1 MTVKELIE
9 RLEGMNPDSEVVLAK
24 SKEGKTATT
33 IDSVWTKDGYT
44 CLDGGMK
51 KIINQIQ
58 DNEKLIILKNVLTKL
73 TKQPK
78 I

>member
-9 RLEGMNPDSEVVLAK
+9 RLEGMNPDSEVVLAN

-33 IDSVWTKDGYT
+33 IDSVWTRDGYT
-44 CLDGGMK
+44 YLDGGMK

>member
-9 RLEGMNPDSEVVLAK
+9 RLEGMNPDSEVVLA
-24 SKEGKTATT
+24 EGKTATT
-33 IDSVWTKDGYT
+33 IDSVWTRDGYT
-44 CLDGGMK
+44 YLDGGMK

>member
-1 MTVKELIE
+1 
-9 RLEGMNPDSEVVLAK
+9 
-24 SKEGKTATT
+24 
-33 IDSVWTKDGYT
+33 
-44 CLDGGMK
+44 MK

>member
-9 RLEGMNPDSEVVLAK
+9 RLEGMNPDSEVVLAN
-24 SKEGKTATT
+24 SKEGKKATT

-44 CLDGGMK
+44 YLDGGMK